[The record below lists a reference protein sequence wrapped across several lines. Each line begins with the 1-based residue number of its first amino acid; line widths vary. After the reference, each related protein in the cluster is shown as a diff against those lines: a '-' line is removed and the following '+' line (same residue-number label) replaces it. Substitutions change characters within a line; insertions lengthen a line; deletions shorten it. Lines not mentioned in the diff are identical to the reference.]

1 MSEQKNNHSTENKA
15 PPPYTPAVY
24 GQQGYYD
31 GGQQWASYNY
41 GPPVPTGYPPMMHPP
56 TMHPPGF
63 QPEPCW
69 PNPGLVP
76 TAPPPAMAYP
86 QPHPPAGYPFPE
98 APNIVSQ
105 QVVSIAQHHHPVQME
120 EPKDYM
126 AWSIFSLLC
135 CNFMCGVPAIIF
147 SCLVASNRHAPEAK
161 PYSKTALWLNIIS
174 LSLGVITWG
183 CGIILV
189 SISFTKPF
197 H

>member
-1 MSEQKNNHSTENKA
+1 MSKQKNNYSTENEA

-41 GPPVPTGYPPMMHPP
+41 GPVPTGYPP

-76 TAPPPAMAYP
+76 TVPPPAMAYP
-86 QPHPPAGYPFPE
+86 QPHPPADYPFPE
-98 APNIVSQ
+98 APNPVRQ
-105 QVVSIAQHHHPVQME
+105 QPVPIAQPQHPVQME
-120 EPKDYM
+120 EPKDYL

-135 CNFMCGVPAIIF
+135 CSLVCGIPAVIF
-147 SCLVASNRHAPEAK
+147 SCLVSSHHQK
-161 PYSKTALWLNIIS
+161 CLL
-174 LSLGVITWG
+174 
-183 CGIILV
+183 
-189 SISFTKPF
+189 
-197 H
+197 